1 MVLTNHIRYL
11 LAACITF
18 MSSAAHTGV
27 VDFVSGIQKS
37 VQETLSIGKIEP
49 YIIPLEQGRLLEE
62 KNFRQ
67 LDIGLSREQVKYLL
81 GKPTSSPFNNDHWNY
96 YYYNNLNSKEIKNLT
111 VVFKNEKVFEI
122 VIDQKTFKKF
132 GQTEKPQVEMTD
144 ASIIQINESSDDTSR
159 DKVITVSL
167 QDNDYLD
174 EELGVCVS
182 NTFETFEDVKT
193 LVISDESTL
202 EIRADSQSQTGE
214 EFLAEGNAEAER
226 QSDMLKADKIKYIT
240 DTKNVSA
247 SGNVGYFNKEISVY
261 SESAEYQG
269 MDSDITFSKAKY
281 FRSKN
286 SGSGLSE
293 KIIVKNHAI
302 FNR

>member
-1 MVLTNHIRYL
+1 MVLNNHISYF
-11 LAACITF
+11 LAAFIALLS
-18 MSSAAHTGV
+18 SSAHAGIM
-27 VDFVSGIQKS
+27 DFVSGIQKS
-37 VQETLSIGKIEP
+37 VQKTLSINEIEP
-49 YIIPLEQGRLLEE
+49 YIIPLEQGRLVEE
-62 KNFRQ
+62 KNFNQ

-96 YYYNNLNSKEIKNLT
+96 YYYNNSDSKKIKNLYL
-111 VVFKNEKVFEI
+111 VFKNEKVFEI
-122 VIDQKTFKKF
+122 VIDRKTFKKF
-132 GQTEKPQVEMTD
+132 GQTEKPQVEMAD
-144 ASIIQINESSDDTSR
+144 ASIIQINENSDNTSR

-174 EELGVCVS
+174 EGLGVCVS
-182 NTFETFEDVKT
+182 NTFETFDDVKT

-202 EIRADSQSQTGE
+202 EIRADTQSQTGE

-226 QSDMLKADKIKYIT
+226 QNDLLKADKIKYYT

-269 MDSDITFSKAKY
+269 IDSDITFSKAKY

-293 KIIVKNHAI
+293 KIIV
-302 FNR
+302 